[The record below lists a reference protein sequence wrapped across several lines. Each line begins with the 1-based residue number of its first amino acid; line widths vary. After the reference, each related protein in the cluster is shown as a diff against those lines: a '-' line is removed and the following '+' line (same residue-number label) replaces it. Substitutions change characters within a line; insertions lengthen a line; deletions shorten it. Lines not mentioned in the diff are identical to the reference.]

1 MYRKATVK
9 HSFKVFSEN
18 LKSGNIDK
26 VILMHGVEQ
35 YLVKWAV
42 DTLVKKYVNPA
53 TKSMDYV
60 LLDDDHVTCS
70 QIIEAAETFTMFSER
85 RVVWVRNFKP
95 LGSDSPRGYSK
106 DDISALAEYLE
117 HSNDT
122 TILIFSTEELK
133 ASAIL
138 PTALKKYGQVYDF
151 AQIDKAELTSFARK
165 RFKAAGIEI
174 TPRAVATLIDA
185 TGYYNKESDYRLFNF
200 ANDIQKVIAHS
211 DGYSITEEDIIKT
224 VSGDMDTFVFDMLD
238 GISSNQKDKAFAIL
252 YNILHSGSDPFS
264 IIGAIVSQ
272 FELMLSVKQMRE
284 NGMDLP
290 AIHKKLGGSEYRI
303 KKMIPYVNKYSV
315 EKLKKTLSSI
325 YEVDR
330 NIKTG
335 LLEPQMALEMFIAG
349 I

>member
-1 MYRKATVK
+1 MYRKAAVK

-18 LKSGNIDK
+18 LKNGNIDK
-26 VILMHGVEQ
+26 VILMYGVEQ

-42 DTLVKKYVNPA
+42 ETLVKKYVNPA

-70 QIIEAAETFTMFSER
+70 QVIEAAETFTMFSER

-106 DDISALAEYLE
+106 DEIRALAEYLE
-117 HSNDT
+117 NSNES
-122 TILIFSTEELK
+122 TILIFSAEEIK
-133 ASAIL
+133 GSAVL
-138 PTALKKYGQVYDF
+138 PSALKKYGQTYDF
-151 AQIDKAELTSFARK
+151 AQIDRAELTSFARK
-165 RFKAAGIEI
+165 RFHAAGIEVS
-174 TPRAVATLIDA
+174 PRALSALIDA
-185 TGYYNKESDYRLFNF
+185 TGYYNKESDYRLFHF

-238 GISSNQKDKAFAIL
+238 GISSNQKDRAFAIL
-252 YNILHSGSDPFS
+252 YNMLHSGSDPFS

-272 FELMLSVKQMRE
+272 FEMMLSVKQMRE
-284 NGMDLP
+284 DGMDLT
-290 AIHKKLGGSEYRI
+290 AIHKKLGGSEFRI

-315 EKLKKTLSSI
+315 DKLKQTLSAI
-325 YEVDR
+325 YQVDR